1 MNFSSSKQIM
11 VYLLKI
17 IYENVLI
24 LKQKMIDLHSMLFC
38 TFVTYILLY
47 YCTCILFMYK
57 IF

>member
-1 MNFSSSKQIM
+1 MNFSSSKQTM

-24 LKQKMIDLHSMLFC
+24 LKQKMIDLYSMLFC
-38 TFVTYILLY
+38 TYILLY